1 MGAAVPMLVITME
14 LLEKN
19 QAPQQQQK
27 KKTTPSIFCGLGARG
42 K

>member
-1 MGAAVPMLVITME
+1 MGAAVPMLVIRME

-19 QAPQQQQK
+19 QAPKQK
-27 KKTTPSIFCGLGARG
+27 QKKTTPSIFCGSGARG